1 MRSWGPTMGQN
12 YQKYDGQNPLH
23 VSVGANYP
31 ADLSR
36 ESVQGGGS
44 IGWAPSEKG
53 DYDYN
58 IVAIYNFDGDKPP
71 LPNRITYFFA
81 FHNGQPVALVD
92 QTRDG
97 DPVCHPPVNKNVSS
111 NFARIANQR

>member
-97 DPVCHPPVNKNVSS
+97 DPVRHPPVNKDVSS